1 MRVIVGSMTPEQQER
16 HERKLLEA
24 CLWMKK
30 NAKPRVDGE
39 AHSVALS
46 RQVNKVRTI
55 RAEAKAKG
63 E

>member
-1 MRVIVGSMTPEQQER
+1 MRVIVGSMTPEQQEA

-39 AHSVALS
+39 THSVALT
-46 RQVNKVRTI
+46 RQVNKVRSL
-55 RAEAKAKG
+55 RVAAK
-63 E
+63 ESV